1 MRAEHRGARRPSDLP
16 TFDDCLSADRPRLR
30 RMARDLA
37 RPPRAA
43 GAGKAVS
50 QAPRSAEDARGPGP
64 ATVADR
70 QARLQADLDALLE
83 RSRAAL
89 LARRAA
95 LPVPDFPS
103 ELPVSA
109 RRDEIADALAAHQ
122 VIIVCGETGSGK
134 TTQLPKIALTLGR
147 GVAGL
152 IGHTQPR
159 RLAARATASRIAQEL
174 NSPLGQVVGYKIRF
188 TDKTSERSHIKLM
201 TDGILLAETQTDPL
215 LAAYDTLI
223 IDEAHERSLNID
235 FLLGYLKTLLPRRP
249 DLKVVV
255 TSATLDAERFARH
268 FADAAGKPAPVI
280 EVSGRLYPIE
290 MRYRPVESEEIDPA
304 AAARGAAKGGKD
316 GARDKS
322 RDLMEALVDAVDE
335 AQRCGPGDVLVFLP
349 GEREIREAAEA
360 LRKAHHLPG
369 TEILPL
375 FARQSAQEQARVFS
389 PSNGRRVV
397 LSTNVAETSLTVP
410 GIRYVVDTGL
420 ARIKRYSPRNK
431 VEQLQVEKVA
441 QSAAQQRAGRCGR
454 VMDGICIRLY
464 DEDDFKRR
472 QPHTDPE
479 ILRSSLAGVILRMKA
494 LRLGAVEDFPFLD
507 APGSRLIGDGY
518 ALLAELGAV
527 SDDDERK
534 LTPIGHE
541 LAKLPLDPRIGRMI
555 LAARDRG
562 ALAELLVIAAALS
575 VQDPRERPQDSPGA
589 ADQAHAKFRGGE
601 QDQKSEFLWYWHL
614 WKAWDE
620 VQRHE
625 SSSKQKAWCKKHF
638 LNYMRMRE
646 WRDVFTQLHSLCAEH
661 GWKEN
666 EQPANYEAIHKA
678 LLAGLLGS
686 IGCKVEDAS
695 GPQAGSYLGARGI
708 KFWPHPGSALAKKA
722 GKWIMA
728 AEQVETSRLFGRCIA
743 RIEPEWVEE
752 VGSHLIKRQVFEP
765 HWSKSSGA
773 VRAWERG
780 TLYGLVIYP
789 RRGVAYRDID
799 PALCRELFIRE
810 GLVQGEIAEGP
821 ARAMAFLA
829 HNQRLVA
836 EIERLEHKSRRPDVL
851 VDETLIE
858 AFYDSKIPEDVC
870 DVAGL
875 EAWRKKAEKTEPKLL
890 HLSREQLMRHEA
902 EGVTTD
908 RFPPALEVLGQK
920 LKLAYLHQPGEADD
934 GVTLAVPLAMLNQIP
949 ANRCEWLVPGLL
961 EEKVAALMK
970 TVPQKHRHRLQPV
983 AESAAAFMAAFEA
996 GAFDTDEPLL
1006 KMLQRFVEERVQL
1019 KLPLESFRA
1028 ENLKPHCF
1036 MNFRVIDE
1044 HGRVMGQSR
1053 NLMEL
1058 RARFRE
1064 QVAARF
1070 STAKIGGALAGALSA
1085 ASVGDAEA
1093 AAGQGR
1099 GEGRGEG
1106 ARGAGGRGRSAA
1118 AGEAGGRGR
1127 SSAAAG
1133 EDGAAGRKGRGKAED
1148 EGAAPVEL
1156 PAQALSGFTA
1166 WTFGALP
1173 ELLEVRVAGREV
1185 IGFPALHDDGGS
1197 VSLRP
1202 HDTPEEAARV
1212 HRRGLA
1218 RLFAL
1223 NLKDQVRAVERL
1235 PGLRELALQY
1245 MSFGTE
1251 AELKARLVEATLSR
1265 CCLLEPLPTDA
1276 DAFAKRCAEAKS
1288 RVSLVAQEFMRL
1300 TAQLLVEHAAL
1311 QKRLSGLKSFPEV
1324 VADIQAQL
1332 GALLPKDFLVAFEWD
1347 KLAHFPRYLKGAS
1360 VRLDKLRNNPARD
1373 AQLMAEWKSL
1383 AQAWE
1388 RERNARRRAG
1398 VEDPALEEFRWLLE
1412 ELRVGLYAQEL
1423 KTPMPVSVKRL
1434 QKIWDSRTY

>member
-1 MRAEHRGARRPSDLP
+1 MRAENRGARRPSDTP
-16 TFDDCLSADRPRLR
+16 NFDDCLSADRPRLR
-30 RMARDLA
+30 RMARGLA
-37 RPPRAA
+37 RPAKGDERAA
-43 GAGKAVS
+43 A
-50 QAPRSAEDARGPGP
+50 QR
-64 ATVADR
+64 T
-70 QARLQADLDALLE
+70 RLQADFDTLLE
-83 RSRAAL
+83 RSRTAL

-95 LPVPDFPS
+95 LPVPEFPP

-109 RRDEIADALAAHQ
+109 RRDEIAAALAAHQ

-134 TTQLPKIALTLGR
+134 TTQLPKIAMTLGR

-159 RLAARATASRIAQEL
+159 RLAARATATRIAQEL
-174 NSPLGQVVGYKIRF
+174 KSPLGEVVGYKIRF
-188 TDKTSERSHIKLM
+188 TDKTGERSHVKLM

-255 TSATLDAERFARH
+255 TSATLDAERFAKH
-268 FADAAGKPAPVI
+268 FADTAGKPAPVI

-290 MRYRPVESEEIDPA
+290 IRYRPVEGEDIEPA
-304 AAARGAAKGGKD
+304 AAPRMAAAKG
-316 GARDKS
+316 DKS
-322 RDLMEALVDAVDE
+322 KVKGRDLLDALVDAVDE
-335 AQRCGPGDVLVFLP
+335 AQRCGPGDVLVFLS

-431 VEQLQVEKVA
+431 VEQLQVEKIA
-441 QSAAQQRAGRCGR
+441 QSAAKQRAGRCGR

-464 DEDDFKRR
+464 DEDDFNRR
-472 QPHTDPE
+472 PAHTDPE

-494 LRLGAVEDFPFLD
+494 LKLGAVEDFPFID

-527 SDDDERK
+527 TDDDERK
-534 LTPIGHE
+534 LTPIGIE

-601 QDQKSEFLWYWHL
+601 QDQKSEFLWYWRL

-646 WRDVFTQLHSLCAEH
+646 WRDVFSQLHTLCAEH
-661 GWKEN
+661 GWKESTL
-666 EQPANYEAIHKA
+666 PANYEAIHKA
-678 LLAGLLGS
+678 LLAGLLGN

-708 KFWPHPGSALAKKA
+708 KFWPHPGSSLAKKA

-752 VGSHLIKRQVFEP
+752 VGGHLIKRQVFEP
-765 HWSKSSGA
+765 HWSKASGA

-799 PALCRELFIRE
+799 PALCRELLIRE
-810 GLVQGEIAEGP
+810 GLVQGDIAEGP

-851 VDETLIE
+851 VDEALIE

-870 DVAGL
+870 DLAGL
-875 EAWRKKAEKTEPKLL
+875 EAWRKKAEKAEPKLL

-920 LKLAYLHQPGEADD
+920 LKLTYLHQPGEADD

-949 ANRCEWLVPGLL
+949 SNRCEWLVPGLL

-996 GAFDTDEPLL
+996 GEFDTDEPLL

-1070 STAKIGGALAGALSA
+1070 SAAKIGGALAGALSA
-1085 ASVGDAEA
+1085 AGVGAV
-1093 AAGQGR
+1093 
-1099 GEGRGEG
+1099 
-1106 ARGAGGRGRSAA
+1106 GAGGDGGGRVSGDAAVRGGAEIERRAPPGKAARQRGGEVVEPATAA
-1118 AGEAGGRGR
+1118 AM
-1127 SSAAAG
+1127 
-1133 EDGAAGRKGRGKAED
+1133 
-1148 EGAAPVEL
+1148 
-1156 PAQALSGFTA
+1156 PAQVLSGFTA

-1185 IGFPALHDDGGS
+1185 IGFPALHDDGES

-1202 HDTPEEAARV
+1202 YDTPEEAASV
-1212 HRRGLA
+1212 HKRGLA

-1251 AELKARLVEATLSR
+1251 AELKARLVEATLNR
-1265 CCLLEPLPTDA
+1265 CCLLEPLPTTS
-1276 DAFAKRCAEAKS
+1276 DAFAKRCAEAKT

-1300 TAQLLVEHAAL
+1300 TGQLLAEHAAL
-1311 QKRLSGLKSFPEV
+1311 QKRLAGLKTFPEV

-1332 GALLPKDFLVAFEWD
+1332 AAMLPKDFLVAFAWER
-1347 KLAHFPRYLKGAS
+1347 LAHFPRYLKADS

-1373 AQLMAEWKSL
+1373 AQAMAEWKQL

-1388 RERNARRRAG
+1388 RERIARRRAG

-1434 QKIWDSRTY
+1434 QKIWDSRPR